1 MDTYIYNFIFKIIL
15 ITADYLNFSTNLNY
29 YEKDNFIIVK
39 Y

>member
-15 ITADYLNFSTNLNY
+15 IADYLNFSTNLNY